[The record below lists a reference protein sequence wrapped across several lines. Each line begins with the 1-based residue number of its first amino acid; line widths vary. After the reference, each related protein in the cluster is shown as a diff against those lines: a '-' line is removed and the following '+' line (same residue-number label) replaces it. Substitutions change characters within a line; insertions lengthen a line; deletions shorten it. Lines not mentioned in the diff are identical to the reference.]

1 MSIGSKVHPHVFK
14 IIDQLNQH
22 GFEAYLVGGAVR
34 DLLLG
39 VQPKDYDL
47 STVATPEQ
55 IKKIF
60 GKSARV
66 IGRRFKLVHITFG
79 RELYEVSTFRRK
91 PTKKERVVRPS
102 DNGDIIW
109 RDNEYGT
116 LEEDAFRRDFTVNAL
131 YYNPL
136 DEGIID
142 LVGGRADLEAGIVR
156 VIGDCEERLK
166 EDPVRMIRA
175 LKLVAQ
181 YGFKLE
187 SDLDQAIRKLHG
199 IISATSPA
207 RLFDEVMKIL
217 HKSYSLPSFQLL
229 DEYNLLEA
237 VMPGFIKLRD
247 GITATEICDMLTLR
261 DQRKLSEGFYSDSRV
276 LGLATLVFPPVRR
289 RAIALTEDRG
299 TLWVL
304 KNRVDADI
312 RTHIDKLLDGISM
325 PKIIRSRLTSL
336 LLTMPRFLSKTKKS
350 RELLLNH
357 KEYPYARELFSLW
370 VTVAGLED
378 EGLLEDWPVRGRNH
392 YRTNSHRSKPRRR
405 RRRSYPAG
413 HKSHRHH
420 KG

>member
-14 IIDQLNQH
+14 IIDQLKQH

-60 GKSARV
+60 GRSARI

-91 PTKKERVVRPS
+91 PTKKERIVRPS
-102 DNGDIIW
+102 DSGDIIW

-116 LEEDAFRRDFTVNAL
+116 LEDDAFRRDFTVNAL

-142 LVGGRADLEAGIVR
+142 LVGGRKDLEAGIVR
-156 VIGDCEERLK
+156 VIGDPDERLK

-181 YGFKLE
+181 YGFRLE
-187 SDLDQAIRKLHG
+187 PDLDQSIRKLHG
-199 IISATSPA
+199 TISAASPA
-207 RLFDEVMKIL
+207 RLFEEVMKIL
-217 HKSYSLPSFQLL
+217 HKSYSLPTFQLL
-229 DEYNLLEA
+229 DEYKLLET
-237 VMPGFIKLRD
+237 VMPGFVKLR
-247 GITATEICDMLTLR
+247 GGSTAEEIRNMLTLR

-276 LGLATLVFPPVRR
+276 LGLATLIFPPVRR
-289 RAIALTEDRG
+289 RAIALTEDHG
-299 TLWVL
+299 TLWVF

-312 RTHIDKLLDGISM
+312 RKHIVELFEGLSM
-325 PKIIRSRLTSL
+325 PKIIRLRLTAL

-350 RELLLNH
+350 REILLNH
-357 KEYPYARELFSLW
+357 KEYSYARELFSLW
-370 VTVAGLED
+370 VTVAGLDE
-378 EGLLEDWPVRGRNH
+378 EGLLENWPVRGRSQR
-392 YRTNSHRSKPRRR
+392 RTHSGASRRKPRR

-413 HKSHRHH
+413 HKSH
-420 KG
+420 KS